1 MQNASTEVTSHE
13 LNDER
18 NDQKNASQ
26 KLKYLNYFTVA
37 MHKG

>member
-18 NDQKNASQ
+18 NDQKKRESKVKIPQLFYSGHA
-26 KLKYLNYFTVA
+26 
-37 MHKG
+37 